1 MAGQQ
6 CSPALTSLYI
16 TLENVLDGVVGGLSD
31 FSEVPSL
38 IMSESAFNKHC
49 VLEDTISEYCA
60 DISMYVHQCKH

>member
-6 CSPALTSLYI
+6 CSPALTSIYI

-38 IMSESAFNKHC
+38 IMSESARKRF
-49 VLEDTISEYCA
+49 
-60 DISMYVHQCKH
+60 